1 MFSDRV
7 LTVATL
13 LKLYQDSMYI
23 VVGSIV
29 EICKEL
35 CSLLGNEDNSEGF
48 RWNNSDIL
56 NHLVK
61 YNYNTTMLFWA

>member
-1 MFSDRV
+1 MFSDQV

-13 LKLYQDSMYI
+13 LKLYQGSMYI
-23 VVGSIV
+23 VVWDIV

-35 CSLLGNEDNSEGF
+35 CSLLGNEDNSAGF

-56 NHLVK
+56 IHLIV
-61 YNYNTTMLFWA
+61 